1 MTVGNAMRDMIEDMM
16 LSAYI
21 TSPRFDDYEID
32 AVEIPPA
39 GIENLIDSE
48 IRKIIEEQ
56 VRTQSREPSSSYD
69 AHIQSYGRFKRE
81 EDSDNIDDI
90 MGMMQGGK
98 QLFTN
103 PSGFILSKMTA
114 MLPVLAP
121 LLLAAMLPQI
131 IESVIETLTRPGFPL
146 DPRFTRFMEQE
157 WNTGLERQTQFNAM
171 IGRRNVVIQTKAGWR
186 NQMGAGHTSIYKRIA
201 EGTGVGPRLGTVL
214 GMPEKSTGSGGRQ

>member
-1 MTVGNAMRDMIEDMM
+1 MTIGNTIENMVENMMINAFIE
-16 LSAYI
+16 
-21 TSPRFDDYEID
+21 SPRFDDY
-32 AVEIPPA
+32 
-39 GIENLIDSE
+39 
-48 IRKIIEEQ
+48 KIIRVEGISLGLEKIIDQEIKELIEQ
-56 VRTQSREPSSSYD
+56 ETEARKKPSPYD
-69 AHIQSYGRFKRE
+69 AHVKAYGRFKRE

-90 MGMMQGGK
+90 MGMMRGGK

-114 MLPVLAP
+114 MMPILAP

-131 IESVIETLTRPGFPL
+131 MEAVIETLTRPGFPL